1 MTCDKDNIGSVK
13 SIVKNGGVFEN
24 EFINSEGHIEQRY
37 WISIGKSL
45 RDGWE
50 GNRGPLFQS
59 SSERDFTVDDRLLG
73 FADILKS
80 SIVYLETGDVIV
92 GE

>member
-1 MTCDKDNIGSVK
+1 MAEKG
-13 SIVKNGGVFEN
+13 IV
-24 EFINSEGHIEQRY
+24 
-37 WISIGKSL
+37 
-45 RDGWE
+45 
-50 GNRGPLFQS
+50 GPLFQS